1 MLKINSPKVNDAFA
15 DIISETE
22 KSDTRRKK
30 KNFAHVNA
38 REYTS
43 PFRGTVSAADR
54 AALQALKTHRY
65 PTTSAT
71 SNYTKLNSTELG
83 FKTIKDGDKRIRD
96 IKFPQYLTENEI
108 RQAGIIKDLE
118 GKEERLQYWQSAQHI
133 TDLTTRKSKGKKQKE
148 ETLPE
153 NPENNATRLHDQLED
168 ARVLNPLFD
177 LEQQKAESG
186 EDAVSTAES
195 NVVTAEIPM
204 FTNIS
209 RFNRP
214 EPTRTLVSTTSPAAV
229 ICMDSSNQSIINR
242 DMMTDA
248 TDMVNRYKVLQPPID
263 PDLAPKV
270 PYSDPSLAHKT
281 TQGQNEAEQQVNP
294 VASPENPEEIVKIDN
309 YGHVSKAVYD
319 TVTYDGDVLTN
330 YLVDY
335 AEQQDKRYSDK
346 VKRYEDKFAI
356 FQHKKDAVLQQ
367 MNELKADTLRKLEV
381 IQNKLIKDIMDSN
394 AKYAAEKGTIMK
406 DTELEKLKK
415 LNECKFYYQKQAL
428 IQGQINALAVERNS
442 IYDHYAEFTTDMNNV
457 SGELDA
463 KLFRVS
469 QINYQSDQIRKE
481 IEVLQGKK
489 TTLEGDIANYKASHE
504 NNTTTLAM
512 LNTGEHQKTKEL
524 TNINDTITDK
534 LALLTIVQQESK
546 NENLRVSKLTDKI
559 HQKQKET
566 EERMQKEIDDN
577 KENYENIIATNKTD
591 LETKMR
597 ELEESHKKEVD
608 DMNDDYN
615 EQIAALQKKVTQH
628 EQEKEEARAKAA
640 KAKLSEPVEDDSL
653 YSYETE
659 EEIVY
664 Q

>member
-1 MLKINSPKVNDAFA
+1 
-15 DIISETE
+15 
-22 KSDTRRKK
+22 
-30 KNFAHVNA
+30 
-38 REYTS
+38 
-43 PFRGTVSAADR
+43 
-54 AALQALKTHRY
+54 
-65 PTTSAT
+65 
-71 SNYTKLNSTELG
+71 
-83 FKTIKDGDKRIRD
+83 
-96 IKFPQYLTENEI
+96 
-108 RQAGIIKDLE
+108 
-118 GKEERLQYWQSAQHI
+118 
-133 TDLTTRKSKGKKQKE
+133 
-148 ETLPE
+148 
-153 NPENNATRLHDQLED
+153 
-168 ARVLNPLFD
+168 
-177 LEQQKAESG
+177 
-186 EDAVSTAES
+186 
-195 NVVTAEIPM
+195 M

-481 IEVLQGKK
+481 IEALQGKK

-559 HQKQKET
+559 HQKQRET